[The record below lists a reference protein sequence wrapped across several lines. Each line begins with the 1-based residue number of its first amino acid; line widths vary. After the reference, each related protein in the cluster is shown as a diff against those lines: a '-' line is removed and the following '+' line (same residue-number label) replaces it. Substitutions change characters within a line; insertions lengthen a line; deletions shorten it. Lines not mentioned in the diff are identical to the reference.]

1 MPPTKGLSLLAYGD
15 AGYINESSLEAYD
28 PSGTSPSCSPWSAP
42 QGTWTTVTSQ
52 DSLSQ
57 RSISAYPYLFVL
69 PDGRLFNA
77 GPAPADRLD
86 QPYRR
91 FYSLATNQWS
101 DDASHHFMDAAVMGS
116 AVMYRPGKVLRAG
129 SHGPSDQG
137 TAHARTETI
146 EIAAGQMP
154 AWEVYGG
161 QGNAPLTAR
170 MNHNLTLLPTGDVLA
185 TGGVT
190 KPLSD
195 GGLPVQR
202 PQLWRVGAGSW
213 NAIGDSLREDH
224 KIRNYHSAALLL
236 PDGRVMTSG
245 GEDPNLADRVT
256 VSIFEPPYLFSGDSY
271 AHRPAIADGPEA
283 LRYGEPFTLT
293 LADAADL
300 DSIRSVALLRPAAVT
315 HGFDQSQRFVPLAFV
330 ARTAPARLLAWAPPD
345 SFYAPPGEYMLF
357 VTLGR
362 GTGASSLPVPSL
374 ARWVTV
380 RRPAGAQRDS
390 LDVVPPRGGTYM
402 NLSKVNA
409 CESTPAIRLRWN
421 APADDDTLAFSGK
434 ARSYN
439 LRWTLNSSPPHFN
452 QWTAKATAAPQAVF
466 ATEEVMVD
474 GLQDQV
480 WYRFALKAIGD
491 NADSSALSNELV
503 TNAVQCDDG
512 GSSGGGGGGQYG
524 TRAQTASRGDFGKPG
539 AGSPSA
545 NENTLFPGVPLGARA
560 RDMLRLRQPPGLV
573 GGQRRAYLRQGESR
587 GLLVSQVRL
596 LAADHA
602 EGTEVVVAPSGELRA
617 GVRAATTLARDRM
630 GRDVTARAT
639 GLGAE
644 PVYADSGEVL
654 EISLPGQVSPAA
666 RTLVLELMAGGSQ
679 SAGVLVERDPGDGVW
694 TQLAV
699 VHPRRDWDV
708 TALPEVRTERLR
720 LTFKGAHALR
730 FAGELAGASAV
741 VARPAPLVHAV
752 STFAGEAFDAVGGTV
767 DTTLAMVAGDTLS
780 LLFGDLAPPQ
790 EGARTWLLEA
800 TGTPVAPSL
809 AHLLAGRLA
818 KDEPS
823 GLPTAFAVHP
833 AAPNPAHGT
842 VRLAFDL
849 PRRTSVRLEIF
860 DPQGRRVR
868 RFDGEYAAGRQ
879 ALEWDLRHTN
889 GPRLA
894 PGIYSFRVVAGTFRA
909 QRKLVV
915 LP

>member
-1 MPPTKGLSLLAYGD
+1 M
-15 AGYINESSLEAYD
+15 
-28 PSGTSPSCSPWSAP
+28 
-42 QGTWTTVTSQ
+42 
-52 DSLSQ
+52 
-57 RSISAYPYLFVL
+57 
-69 PDGRLFNA
+69 
-77 GPAPADRLD
+77 
-86 QPYRR
+86 
-91 FYSLATNQWS
+91 
-101 DDASHHFMDAAVMGS
+101 
-116 AVMYRPGKVLRAG
+116 
-129 SHGPSDQG
+129 
-137 TAHARTETI
+137 
-146 EIAAGQMP
+146 
-154 AWEVYGG
+154 
-161 QGNAPLTAR
+161 
-170 MNHNLTLLPTGDVLA
+170 
-185 TGGVT
+185 
-190 KPLSD
+190 
-195 GGLPVQR
+195 
-202 PQLWRVGAGSW
+202 
-213 NAIGDSLREDH
+213 
-224 KIRNYHSAALLL
+224 
-236 PDGRVMTSG
+236 
-245 GEDPNLADRVT
+245 
-256 VSIFEPPYLFSGDSY
+256 
-271 AHRPAIADGPEA
+271 
-283 LRYGEPFTLT
+283 
-293 LADAADL
+293 
-300 DSIRSVALLRPAAVT
+300 
-315 HGFDQSQRFVPLAFV
+315 
-330 ARTAPARLLAWAPPD
+330 
-345 SFYAPPGEYMLF
+345 
-357 VTLGR
+357 
-362 GTGASSLPVPSL
+362 
-374 ARWVTV
+374 
-380 RRPAGAQRDS
+380 
-390 LDVVPPRGGTYM
+390 
-402 NLSKVNA
+402 
-409 CESTPAIRLRWN
+409 
-421 APADDDTLAFSGK
+421 
-434 ARSYN
+434 
-439 LRWTLNSSPPHFN
+439 
-452 QWTAKATAAPQAVF
+452 
-466 ATEEVMVD
+466 
-474 GLQDQV
+474 
-480 WYRFALKAIGD
+480 
-491 NADSSALSNELV
+491 
-503 TNAVQCDDG
+503 
-512 GSSGGGGGGQYG
+512 
-524 TRAQTASRGDFGKPG
+524 
-539 AGSPSA
+539 
-545 NENTLFPGVPLGARA
+545 
-560 RDMLRLRQPPGLV
+560 
-573 GGQRRAYLRQGESR
+573 
-587 GLLVSQVRL
+587 
-596 LAADHA
+596 
-602 EGTEVVVAPSGELRA
+602 VVAPSGELRA